1 MAEEAQLAAKRAKE
15 VETYLAQERKEW
27 TKSQKEPRLLLLG
40 TSDSGKSTL
49 LKQMKILHAK
59 GFSEQ
64 EKKLSAQAIRAGIL
78 SSIRKIFGKVPNKS
92 PEFLEVV
99 LRAHSQKYAS
109 VADIEDTD
117 PSNYVEL
124 APLCAELWAEEC
136 VKQTFQQLPQN
147 LVPDTIEH
155 FLDSIQRIAAD
166 SYEPTDEDV
175 LKLRTVTQ
183 NISETIF
190 SIQGKNFHFF
200 DVSGLKYHRKYWLP
214 YFENVTS
221 ILFVVA
227 LSSYNQLMMEEG
239 NTNRMTDALF
249 VWKQIVNHPTLSR
262 PSIILFLNK
271 MDLFEKRVKV
281 TGIKEFF
288 PDYDGTTRRLT
299 TGKPNSVSG
308 GLTYFDAKFK
318 ALVDNK
324 EKMILTHCTCATDTK
339 AMQFIIS
346 GML

>member
-1 MAEEAQLAAKRAKE
+1 
-15 VETYLAQERKEW
+15 
-27 TKSQKEPRLLLLG
+27 
-40 TSDSGKSTL
+40 
-49 LKQMKILHAK
+49 MKILHAK

-78 SSIRKIFGKVPNKS
+78 SSIRKILSKVPNKS

-99 LRAHSQKYAS
+99 LCAHSQKYAS

-147 LVPDTIEH
+147 LVPDTIEQYDRPLTLLRAH
-155 FLDSIQRIAAD
+155 RRRFGVSAD
-166 SYEPTDEDV
+166 KLDV

-281 TGIKEFF
+281 AGIKEFF